1 MKNVLLPANTGSYTW
16 LMRVFKDILTT
27 RNYIESIR
35 QSKKSIGLVPTM
47 GALHEGHLSLI
58 RAAKNEND
66 ITIVTIFVN
75 PIQFNNTNDL
85 KNYPSTF
92 DDDLAILEGEGCDM
106 IFAPSTEEMYPEDP
120 IIKLS
125 LGEMENIMEGAFR
138 PGHFSGVALVV
149 MKLFHILQ
157 PTRAYFGQKDIQQ
170 YKIIEQMASDT
181 SMNIELKRMP
191 IIREKSGLAL
201 SSRNS
206 RLTINGKEIAPQIF
220 NSLQLAADNLNKGT
234 SVTDTINVAK
244 QHLLKFPAITLEYIL
259 LVNLKDLQVVE
270 SSNESNQLVLCF
282 AGYIDGI
289 RLIDNLI
296 INR

>member
-1 MKNVLLPANTGSYTW
+1 
-16 LMRVFKDILTT
+16 
-27 RNYIESIR
+27 
-35 QSKKSIGLVPTM
+35 M
-47 GALHEGHLSLI
+47 G
-58 RAAKNEND
+58 
-66 ITIVTIFVN
+66 
-75 PIQFNNTNDL
+75 
-85 KNYPSTF
+85 
-92 DDDLAILEGEGCDM
+92 
-106 IFAPSTEEMYPEDP
+106 
-120 IIKLS
+120 
-125 LGEMENIMEGAFR
+125 NIMEGAFR

-149 MKLFHILQ
+149 MKLFLILQ
-157 PTRAYFGQKDIQQ
+157 PTRAYLGQKDIQQ

-181 SMNIELKRMP
+181 SLNIELKRMP

-220 NSLQLAADNLNKGT
+220 NSLQLAADNLSKGT
-234 SVTDTINVAK
+234 PVTDAINAAK
-244 QHLLKFPAITLEYIL
+244 QHLLQFPAITLEYIL

-282 AGYIDGI
+282 AGYVDGI